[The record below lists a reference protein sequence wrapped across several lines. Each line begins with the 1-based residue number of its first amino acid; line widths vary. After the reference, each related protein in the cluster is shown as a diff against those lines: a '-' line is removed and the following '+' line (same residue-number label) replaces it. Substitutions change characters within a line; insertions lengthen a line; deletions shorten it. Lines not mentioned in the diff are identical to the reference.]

1 MSLDLVSAKR
11 RSAIMIAVSLFAG
24 VCALAGVIGYFKLHQ
39 AWAMAGF
46 IAAVLL
52 GFGAQIW
59 FIAGLRGP
67 GKGA

>member
-11 RSAIMIAVSLFAG
+11 RSAIMLVVSVIAG
-24 VCALAGVIGYFKLHQ
+24 VCALASIIGYFKFHQ
-39 AWAMAGF
+39 AWVMAVF
-46 IAAVLL
+46 VAAVLI

-59 FIAGLRGP
+59 FIAGLRRR

>member
-1 MSLDLVSAKR
+1 MSLDLVSARR
-11 RSAIMIAVSLFAG
+11 RSAIMIAISVVAG
-24 VCALAGVIGYFKLHQ
+24 VCALASIIGYLKFHQ

-46 IAAVLL
+46 FAAVLA